1 MKKLLLTLVL
11 SASALS
17 AAAADDARKYAL
29 PDLAVKTQ
37 SGQTVHFY
45 SDLVKDRVVAM
56 NFVFTSCTTVC
67 PTMGATFARVQKML
81 GDRKDVA
88 LISVSVDPTNDT
100 PERLAAWS
108 QRLGAQ
114 PGWTLVTGNQPDI
127 AAILK
132 SAGAFSADAA
142 SHTPLVLVGNDA
154 QGKWERVDGLAT
166 PKTIVE
172 AIDRVSVTEKAA
184 GTYFSNLKLTD
195 QDGRRVDL
203 YNDLMK
209 DRVVVINSF
218 FASCQ
223 GSCPVMAKTFAH
235 LQEALG
241 DRLGRDVFLISIT
254 VDPANDTPENLKKF
268 ATQWKAK
275 PGWTLL
281 TGSVDEVGAALKKI
295 GQYVDDR
302 ETHKNLILVGNDR
315 TGLWKKL
322 FGLAKPAEIQTSVES
337 VLNDRAGA
345 AE

>member
-1 MKKLLLTLVL
+1 MKNLVLALVL
-11 SASALS
+11 SASAVS
-17 AAAADDARKYAL
+17 ASAEEARKYAL

-37 SGQTVHFY
+37 TGQTVSFY
-45 SDLVKDRVVAM
+45 RDLVKGRVVAV

-67 PTMGATFARVQKML
+67 PTMGATFARVQKLL

-88 LISVSVDPTNDT
+88 LISVSVDPANDT

-114 PGWTLVTGNQPDI
+114 PGWTLVTGSQADVT
-127 AAILK
+127 AILK
-132 SAGAFSADAA
+132 AAGAYSSDAA

-154 QGKWERVDGLAT
+154 QGKWERVDGLAA

-172 AIDRVSVTEKAA
+172 AIDRVSVTEKAT
-184 GTYFSNLKLTD
+184 GSYFANLKLTD

-223 GSCPVMAKTFAH
+223 GSCPVMAKTFVH
-235 LQEALG
+235 LQEQLG
-241 DRLGRDVFLISIT
+241 DRIGRDVFLISIT
-254 VDPANDTPENLKKF
+254 VDPATDTPEKLKKF

-281 TGSVDEVGAALKKI
+281 TGSADEVAAALRKI
-295 GQYVDDR
+295 GQYVEDR

-322 FGLAKPAEIQTSVES
+322 FGLAKPGEIFESVES
-337 VLNDRAGA
+337 VVNDRAGA